1 LYLPDNNG
9 LLGGGVSGFQ
19 HFLASFSSFFV
30 VVCCLILLHF
40 VLLLFPALAASLS
53 LSLILASFDYN
64 DRPARPPARLLDNE
78 AIFFVVENEFST
90 ALSCG
95 LSRNASLFLF
105 FFSSSF
111 PYVRTDSRR
120 SAGVSLV
127 VLGLLR
133 SLVIPAQLRQTKVE
147 PIKGQGPI
155 VYAA

>member
-1 LYLPDNNG
+1 
-9 LLGGGVSGFQ
+9 
-19 HFLASFSSFFV
+19 
-30 VVCCLILLHF
+30 

-105 FFSSSF
+105 FFLLL
-111 PYVRTDSRR
+111 
-120 SAGVSLV
+120 SLTYEQIV
-127 VLGLLR
+127 DALLA
-133 SLVIPAQLRQTKVE
+133 SVWLFW
-147 PIKGQGPI
+147 GF
-155 VYAA
+155 